1 MNFSSKNTNTMNRIF
16 FSALVTVFSLT
27 MQAQT
32 LNEAKVLTLN
42 EQHEAASSMFLQL
55 VAKFP
60 MKGDYWYY
68 FGDNLLHAENTDS
81 AQILFTRGVQEEPS
95 NPLNYIGLGKIYKG
109 SGKQADATA
118 AFTKAL
124 SLGADKN
131 AEVMIRIA
139 EAHITMDPKNLADA
153 FKLLQTAEK
162 LQPKNPEIQIL
173 QGDAFLENNDG
184 TSAIKYYDKAKA
196 MDSKSPTA
204 ALRLGQLWV
213 RARNYQ
219 GKDGDK
225 GALEYYREAI
235 ELSPNFAPAY
245 RELGDLYA
253 LAQRFDDAKE
263 NYSKY
268 LQLSKG
274 NLTAK
279 RRYAA
284 FMYKT
289 KDYKGA
295 LQQLE
300 EIAAV
305 DTGYNINN
313 RLAAYCYFETK
324 VYDKGLVSIEKFFA
338 KQPENKLLSSD
349 FEYYGKLLSSSGKD
363 SLAIVK
369 LSEALTKD
377 SSNAD
382 LYSDIAAIYAKQK
395 KHPEAIAMYQ
405 KKLDMGKG
413 ITNDYFRMGQSLFQT
428 QQYGKADTAFSK
440 VTESQ
445 PKLMTGHVW
454 RAKANANLDPDSKLG
469 LAKPY
474 YEKVV
479 EMGEVDSTSRVKY
492 KKELTE
498 AYRYLGAYYFLVAA
512 DKNTAIGFW
521 EKVLAIVPDDQQA
534 KKVLDDLKKK

>member
-1 MNFSSKNTNTMNRIF
+1 MNFSNTNTMKRIF
-16 FSALVTVFSLT
+16 FSALVLGFGI
-27 MQAQT
+27 QAHSQT

-68 FGDNLLHAENTDS
+68 FGDNLLHAENADS

-109 SGKQADATA
+109 SGKQADAAA

-131 AEVMIRIA
+131 PEVMIRIA
-139 EAHITMDPKNLADA
+139 EAHITMDPKNLAEA
-153 FKLLQTAEK
+153 FKLLQAAEK

-184 TSAIKYYDKAKA
+184 TSAIKYYEKAKTL
-196 MDSKSPTA
+196 DSKSPA
-204 ALRLGQLWV
+204 ATLRLGQLWV

-324 VYDKGLVSIEKFFA
+324 VYDKGLSSIEKFFA

-349 FEYYGKLLSSSGKD
+349 FEYYGKLLSASGKD
-363 SLAIVK
+363 SLAVVK
-369 LSEALTKD
+369 LSEAIAKD

-405 KKLDMGKG
+405 KKLDMGKA

-428 QQYGKADTAFSK
+428 QQYGKADTAFAK

-479 EMGEVDSTSRVKY
+479 ELGEVDSTSKVKY

-512 DKNTAIGFW
+512 DKPTAIGYW
-521 EKVLAIVPDDQQA
+521 EKVLALVPDDKQA
-534 KKVLDDLKKK
+534 KQVLDDLKKK